1 MELIEEIKKLKGY
14 KENKNLAIAEL
25 ARRIEADDT
34 TVGRWLKGEVTP
46 NFYSLHKVRNFLN
59 DIKNSED
66 LKPLETFRDKVTR
79 EREQA
84 KTDINYLK
92 QRITALNDI
101 EDLETLVTELS
112 AIAQLGKLM
121 LDAYDPHVLGIKL
134 GGTSK

>member
-1 MELIEEIKKLKGY
+1 MELIEEIKELKKY
-14 KENKNLAIAEL
+14 KEDNDLTIAEL
-25 ARRIEADDT
+25 ARKIEADDT

-79 EREQA
+79 EREQT

-92 QRITALNDI
+92 QRIKTLNDV
-101 EDLETLVTELS
+101 EDLDTLVTELDVTT
-112 AIAQLGKLM
+112 QLGKLVR
-121 LDAYDPHVLGIKL
+121 DAHNTPF
-134 GGTSK
+134 

>member
-1 MELIEEIKKLKGY
+1 MELIEEIKELKKY
-14 KENKNLAIAEL
+14 KEDNDLTIAEL
-25 ARRIEADDT
+25 ARKIEADDT

-79 EREQA
+79 EREQT

-92 QRITALNDI
+92 QRIKTLNDI
-101 EDLETLVTELS
+101 EDLDTLVTELDV
-112 AIAQLGKLM
+112 IA
-121 LDAYDPHVLGIKL
+121 KL
-134 GGTSK
+134 GNLIGDARNRPF